1 MYPSRTRRALS
12 VLETDNERSSASS
25 PLRERRHVAQARAG
39 RDAAA
44 GWPGR
49 STRAPGAPR
58 HGPNLRPPSHHP
70 ATASTHRARAARS

>member
-1 MYPSRTRRALS
+1 M
-12 VLETDNERSSASS
+12 SSASS

-49 STRAPGAPR
+49 STRAPGATR
-58 HGPNLRPPSHHP
+58 HGP
-70 ATASTHRARAARS
+70 